1 MLMQWKKIG
10 DTISLLHNLT
20 QEGLNQELSQVF
32 LWQVLLKSFSGISW
46 IVRGKLMVH
55 IKLTS
60 FYMMPSITK
69 CQNKLWQILP
79 FWGKRTNKK
88 FLTSSSSHE
97 RQIFILEKTPKV
109 RGVHLYEAWKAIV
122 WCILSHLRLIF
133 SLFIVSDG
141 NSNKEGSVA
150 LHWVANV
157 DIKSPFLNGI

>member
-60 FYMMPSITK
+60 LLNDAGHKKMSE
-69 CQNKLWQILP
+69 QIVTNIAFLGEKDKKIN
-79 FWGKRTNKK
+79 FW
-88 FLTSSSSHE
+88 HPPVHM
-97 RQIFILEKTPKV
+97 RQIFILEKTPKGRV
-109 RGVHLYEAWKAIV
+109 AHLYEAWKAIV

-133 SLFIVSDG
+133 HCCWWQQQQGRLCCFTLSC
-141 NSNKEGSVA
+141 KCW
-150 LHWVANV
+150 H
-157 DIKSPFLNGI
+157 